1 MGEYEKLGKVIGD
14 AAIFM
19 YVYGAII
26 AVVLILLGVLVARYI
41 KKKNSKDNGND
52 AKKKYVSMRI
62 SIIVVVG
69 VLILLAA
76 PIIMEMFL

>member
-26 AVVLILLGVLVARYI
+26 AVVIILLGVLAEI
-41 KKKNSKDNGND
+41 AAIFICLGNRC
-52 AKKKYVSMRI
+52 KV
-62 SIIVVVG
+62 
-69 VLILLAA
+69 
-76 PIIMEMFL
+76 